1 MSGIE
6 VSESR
11 HQRFAKSI
19 LARSIAT
26 ALGVTGAGIVTG
38 QEKNFALEEVIVTA
52 RQFNESTQDVP
63 MHIQTLTGGD
73 IKKQGLTSLEDLS
86 RFVPALSISSTSP
99 GQNTIT
105 FRGVSD
111 GGGFL
116 VDPTAAIYLDEQ
128 PLTITSQAP
137 DIYMADI
144 ARVEALAGPQSTL
157 FGASSQSGTIRY
169 ITNKPDTTKFEANI
183 GVGVETISEGDT
195 GYDIDA
201 TVNIPIIENKLAIR
215 LTGFSKRQ
223 AGFVD
228 NVLGTTVIDGP
239 NAFGSGLGGQK
250 TNASVVDDD
259 INGYDWVGGR
269 AQARWHMNDNIT
281 ATLAMNYQK
290 IDANGFNDH
299 DPTVGDLEVIK
310 FIEEPREDELK
321 QISLVI
327 EADLGFAQLVSATSY
342 FDRQIEYETDTQ
354 AYSAYFHYSFGIYL
368 GYATYDFGLDP
379 IGAQTNSQ
387 DNDAF
392 TQELRLSSSSDKMQ
406 WTLGAFYQEAE
417 ENWDFISYLEDY
429 RNSPAFAAWSYYY
442 PGIAPTDAWW
452 LSSQGTERTDMAVF
466 GEIDYSITDKLDLIL
481 GGRWFDID
489 IDRTYQVYRPL
500 SRLEQ
505 DLVAGGADDGFVPKV
520 GLQYN
525 FTDEVMGY
533 VLYSE
538 GFRVGGVNRGR
549 GVPTLPV
556 EYESDTLENL
566 ELGIKSRWLDGRIQF
581 NATLYTMDWKDV
593 QLEVADPSFAIGEPF
608 QVVVANLGD
617 ASVEGI
623 DMDFTAAVSEGLRV
637 GFNLTYI
644 DKAEVEAPATIADD
658 RFEGGQASLGLEPT
672 SELPLFADLAWS
684 AYAEYSWA
692 TDWFGDDE
700 AYVRLQHSYTGESL
714 NQLTDAASSP
724 RVVQEDYSQT
734 DIVLGYESGNWT
746 ARFAVMN
753 LDDERGTTYDDST
766 DFDTFFGRSS
776 VNIIRPRRANF
787 SLRYNF

>member
-6 VSESR
+6 ASKHTHV
-11 HQRFAKSI
+11 RFAKSM

-26 ALGVTGAGIVTG
+26 ALGVTGAGIAVG
-38 QEKNFALEEVIVTA
+38 QNEFALEEVIVTA
-52 RQFNESTQDVP
+52 RQHSESTQDVP
-63 MHIQTLTGGD
+63 MHIQTLTGAD
-73 IKKQGLTSLEDLS
+73 LKKQGLTSLEDLS
-86 RFVPALSISSTSP
+86 RFVPSLSISSTSP

-144 ARVEALAGPQSTL
+144 ARIEALAGPQSTL
-157 FGASSQSGTIRY
+157 FGASSQSGTVRY
-169 ITNKPDTTKFEANI
+169 ITNKPDTKEFSANI
-183 GVGVETISEGDT
+183 GVGVETISEGET

-201 TVNIPIIENKLAIR
+201 TVNIPIIENKLAVR
-215 LTGFSKRQ
+215 FTGFSKRQ
-223 AGFVD
+223 AGFID
-228 NVLGTTVIDGP
+228 NVLGTTVVDGP
-239 NAFGSGLGGQK
+239 DAFGSGLGGQK
-250 TNASVVDDD
+250 TNANVVDDD
-259 INGYDWVGGR
+259 INGYDWSGGR
-269 AQARWHMNDNIT
+269 AQVRWHINDDIT
-281 ATLAMNYQK
+281 ATLAANYQK
-290 IDANGFNDH
+290 IDADGFNDH

-310 FIEEPREDELK
+310 FIEEPREDTLK

-342 FDRQIEYETDTQ
+342 FDREIFYETDTQ
-354 AYSAYFHYSFGIYL
+354 AYAAYFHYSFGIYA

-379 IGAQTNSQ
+379 IGGQTNTQ
-387 DNDAF
+387 ENDAF
-392 TQELRLSSSSDKMQ
+392 TQEFRLSSSSDKMQ
-406 WTLGAFYQEAE
+406 WTVGAFYQEAE
-417 ENWDFISYLEDY
+417 EIWDFISYLDDY

-442 PGIAPTDAWW
+442 PGIAPTDGWW
-452 LSSQGTERTDMAVF
+452 LSVQGTERTDMAIF

-489 IDRTYQVYRPL
+489 IDRTYQVYRPQT
-500 SRLEQ
+500 RLEQ
-505 DLVAGGADDGFVPKV
+505 DLVAGGTDDGFVPKV

-566 ELGIKSRWLDGRIQF
+566 EVGLKSRWLDGRIQF

-593 QLEVADPSFAIGEPF
+593 QLEVTDPSFNIGQPF

-617 ASVEGI
+617 ATVEGL
-623 DMDFTAAVSEGLRV
+623 DMDFTAAVSEALVV
-637 GFNLTYI
+637 GFNMTYI
-644 DKAEVEAPATIADD
+644 DTAEVEAPATFPDA
-658 RFEGGQASLGLEPT
+658 RFDGGVASLGLEPT
-672 SELPLFADLAWS
+672 SDLPLFADLAWS

-714 NQLTDAASSP
+714 NQLTSSGNSP
-724 RVVQEDYSQT
+724 RVQQEDYSQT
-734 DIVLGYESGNWT
+734 DIVLGYESGDWT

-753 LDDERGTTYDDST
+753 LDDERGTTFSDSS

-776 VNIIRPRRANF
+776 ENIIRPRRASF
-787 SLRYNF
+787 SVRYNF